1 MSETD
6 IPDAAARAPSIRD
19 VARLA
24 GVSYQTV
31 SRVINNS
38 PQLRPETAAR
48 VREAIAELKFVPNQA
63 ARALAT
69 SRTRL
74 IGVLGPRATT
84 HGTSAMVLAVESAAR
99 RAGYRLTVTNLGTS
113 APDDVRASIDHLM
126 QQSIEGLIAV
136 APQTRVVP
144 ILDEMQLP
152 VPVRIVSSTGP
163 STPTA
168 TFNDQI
174 AGARAAVR
182 HLVELGH
189 TRILHIAGPRDWI
202 EADHRMRGYL
212 AEMDAQDLAPR
223 PPVLGDW
230 TAQFGYEAGLELL
243 RTEDATAVFAGND
256 HMALGFMHAVRA
268 IGRSVPEDVSVVG
281 FDDVPEAAHLWPPL
295 TTVRQDFAGIGQ
307 RAVWDLLTD
316 LGVSHDGQAMPEP
329 DHLRLIVRS
338 STAPPSR

>member
-1 MSETD
+1 MSDTD
-6 IPDAAARAPSIRD
+6 IPETTGRAPSIRD

-38 PQLRPETAAR
+38 SALRPETAAK
-48 VREAIAELKFVPNQA
+48 VRSAIAELKFVPNQA

-69 SRTRL
+69 SRSKL
-74 IGVLGPRATT
+74 IGVLGPRTPT
-84 HGTSAMVLAVESAAR
+84 HGVASMVQAIESAAR
-99 RAGYRLTVTNLGTS
+99 AAGYRLTITNLATS
-113 APDDVRASIDHLM
+113 APGDVRSSIDHLM

-144 ILDEMQLP
+144 ILDELKLP
-152 VPVRIVSSTGP
+152 VPVQIVASTG
-163 STPTA
+163 TA
-168 TFNDQI
+168 TSHNDQT

-182 HLVELGH
+182 HLIELGH
-189 TRILHIAGPRDWI
+189 TRILHIAGPRDWV

-212 AEMDAQDLAPR
+212 AEMDANDLSPR

-230 TAQFGYEAGLELL
+230 TAQFGFEAGLELL

-268 IGRSVPEDVSVVG
+268 IGRSVPEDISVVG
-281 FDDVPEAAHLWPPL
+281 FDDVPESAHLWPPL
-295 TTVRQDFAGIGQ
+295 TTVRQDFVGIGT
-307 RAVWDLLTD
+307 RAMTDLLAA
-316 LGVSHDGQAMPEP
+316 LGEATEEDSSSDPAQ
-329 DHLRLIVRS
+329 LRLIVRS

>member
-1 MSETD
+1 MSDTD
-6 IPDAAARAPSIRD
+6 IPEATGRAPSIRD
-19 VARLA
+19 VARVA

-38 PQLRPETAAR
+38 SQLRPETAAK
-48 VREAIAELKFVPNQA
+48 VRSAIAELKFVPNQA

-69 SRTRL
+69 SRSRL

-84 HGTSAMVLAVESAAR
+84 HGAASMIQAIESAAR
-99 RAGYRLTVTNLGTS
+99 AAGYRLTVTNLATS
-113 APDDVRASIDHLM
+113 DPDDVRASIDHLM

-144 ILDEMQLP
+144 VLEELKLP
-152 VPVRIVSSTGP
+152 VPVQTVSSTGVT
-163 STPTA
+163 SSY
-168 TFNDQI
+168 NDQA

-182 HLVELGH
+182 HLIELGH
-189 TRILHIAGPRDWI
+189 TRILHIAGPRDWV

-212 AEMDAQDLAPR
+212 AEMDANDLPPR

-230 TAQFGYEAGLELL
+230 TAQFGFEAGLELL

-281 FDDVPEAAHLWPPL
+281 FDDVPESAHLWPPL
-295 TTVRQDFAGIGQ
+295 TTVRQDFAGIGT
-307 RAVWDLLTD
+307 RAVTDLLTV
-316 LGVSHDGQAMPEP
+316 LGEAGGDGPAVEP

>member
-31 SRVINNS
+31 ARVINNS

-182 HLVELGH
+182 HLVDLGH

-307 RAVWDLLTD
+307 RAVWDLLSD
-316 LGVSHDGQAMPEP
+316 LGVSHDDQAMPEP

>member
-1 MSETD
+1 MSDTD
-6 IPDAAARAPSIRD
+6 IPESTGRTPSIRD

-38 PQLRPETAAR
+38 SALRPETAAK
-48 VREAIAELKFVPNQA
+48 VRSAISELNFVPNQA

-69 SRTRL
+69 SRSKL
-74 IGVLGPRATT
+74 IGVLGPRTPT
-84 HGTSAMVLAVESAAR
+84 HGVSSMVQAIESAAR
-99 RAGYRLTVTNLGTS
+99 AAGYRLTITNLATS
-113 APDDVRASIDHLM
+113 AADDVRSSIGHLM

-144 ILDEMQLP
+144 ILDELRLP
-152 VPVRIVSSTGP
+152 VPVQIVASAG
-163 STPTA
+163 TA
-168 TFNDQI
+168 TLHNDQT

-182 HLVELGH
+182 HLIELGH
-189 TRILHIAGPRDWI
+189 TRILHIAGPRDWV

-212 AEMDAQDLAPR
+212 AEMDANDLPPR

-230 TAQFGYEAGLELL
+230 TAQFGFEAGLELL

-281 FDDVPEAAHLWPPL
+281 FDDVPESAHLWPPL
-295 TTVRQDFAGIGQ
+295 TTVRQDFTGIGT
-307 RAVWDLLTD
+307 RAVTDLLAA
-316 LGVSHDGQAMPEP
+316 LGEAAAEGVASEP
-329 DHLRLIVRS
+329 AQLRLIVRS

>member
-1 MSETD
+1 MNDTD
-6 IPDAAARAPSIRD
+6 IPDATGRAPSIRD

-38 PQLRPETAAR
+38 PQLRPETAER
-48 VREAIAELKFVPNQA
+48 VRSAIAELRFVPNQA

-69 SRTRL
+69 SRSRL
-74 IGVLGPRATT
+74 IGVLGPRVTT
-84 HGTSAMVLAVESAAR
+84 HGAASMIQAIESAAR
-99 RAGYRLTVTNLGTS
+99 AAGYRLTVTNLATS
-113 APDDVRASIDHLM
+113 DPDDVRASIDHLM

-144 ILDEMQLP
+144 VLEEVKLP
-152 VPVRIVSSTGP
+152 VPVQTVSSTGVT
-163 STPTA
+163 SSY
-168 TFNDQI
+168 NDQA

-182 HLVELGH
+182 HLIEIGH
-189 TRILHIAGPRDWI
+189 TRILHIAGPRDWV

-212 AEMDAQDLAPR
+212 AEMDANDLPPR

-230 TAQFGYEAGLELL
+230 TAQFGFEAGLELL

-256 HMALGFMHAVRA
+256 QMALGFMHAVRV
-268 IGRSVPEDVSVVG
+268 IGRSVPEDISVVG
-281 FDDVPEAAHLWPPL
+281 FDDVPESAHLWPPL
-295 TTVRQDFAGIGQ
+295 TTVRQDFVGIGT
-307 RAVWDLLTD
+307 RAVTDLLAA
-316 LGVSHDGQAMPEP
+316 LGEAGGVGPAVEP

>member
-1 MSETD
+1 MSDTD
-6 IPDAAARAPSIRD
+6 IPEANGRAPSIRD

-38 PQLRPETAAR
+38 PQLRPETAEK
-48 VREAIAELKFVPNQA
+48 VRSAIAELKFVPNQA

-69 SRTRL
+69 SRSRL
-74 IGVLGPRATT
+74 IGVLGPRMTT
-84 HGTSAMVLAVESAAR
+84 HGTSAMVQAIESAAR
-99 RAGYRLTVTNLGTS
+99 TAGYRLTLTNLATS

-126 QQSIEGLIAV
+126 QQSVEGLIAV

-144 ILDEMQLP
+144 ILEELQLP
-152 VPVRIVSSTGP
+152 VPVQTVSSTGT
-163 STPTA
+163 STSH
-168 TFNDQI
+168 NDQT

-182 HLVELGH
+182 HLIELGH
-189 TRILHIAGPRDWI
+189 TRILHIAGPRDWV

-212 AEMDAQDLAPR
+212 AEMDAHDLSPR

-230 TAQFGYEAGLELL
+230 TAHFGFEAGLELL

-268 IGRSVPEDVSVVG
+268 RGRSVPEDISVVG
-281 FDDVPEAAHLWPPL
+281 FDDVPESAHLWPPL
-295 TTVRQDFAGIGQ
+295 TTVRQDFAGIGT
-307 RAVWDLLTD
+307 RAVTDLLVA
-316 LGVSHDGQAMPEP
+316 LGVGVEGDTVAQPG
-329 DHLRLIVRS
+329 HLRLIVRS
-338 STAPPSR
+338 STAPPRA

>member
-6 IPDAAARAPSIRD
+6 IPDATGRAPSIRD

-48 VREAIAELKFVPNQA
+48 VRSAIAELKFVPNQA

-69 SRTRL
+69 SRSRL
-74 IGVLGPRATT
+74 IGVLGPRTTT
-84 HGTSAMVLAVESAAR
+84 HGTATMVQAIESAAR
-99 RAGYRLTVTNLGTS
+99 AAGYRLTLTNLATS
-113 APDDVRASIDHLM
+113 APEDVRASIDHLM
-126 QQSIEGLIAV
+126 QQSVEGLIAV

-144 ILDEMQLP
+144 ILDELRLP
-152 VPVRIVSSTGP
+152 VPVQIVASTGT
-163 STPTA
+163 STSH
-168 TFNDQI
+168 NDQA

-182 HLVELGH
+182 HLIEIGH
-189 TRILHIAGPRDWI
+189 TRILHIAGPRDWV

-212 AEMDAQDLAPR
+212 AEMDANDLAPR

-230 TAQFGYEAGLELL
+230 TAQFGFEAGLELL

-268 IGRSVPEDVSVVG
+268 IGRLVPEDISVVG
-281 FDDVPEAAHLWPPL
+281 FDDVPESAHLWPPL
-295 TTVRQDFAGIGQ
+295 TTVRQDFAGIGA
-307 RAVWDLLTD
+307 RAVREVLAA
-316 LGVSHDGQAMPEP
+316 LGEPADAGASVEP

>member
-6 IPDAAARAPSIRD
+6 LPDATGRAPSIRD

-48 VREAIAELKFVPNQA
+48 VRSAIAELKFVPNQA

-69 SRTRL
+69 SRSRL
-74 IGVLGPRATT
+74 IGVLGPRTTT
-84 HGTSAMVLAVESAAR
+84 HGTATMVQAIESAAR
-99 RAGYRLTVTNLGTS
+99 AAGYRLTLTNLATS
-113 APDDVRASIDHLM
+113 APEDVRASIDHLM
-126 QQSIEGLIAV
+126 QQSVEGLIAV

-144 ILDEMQLP
+144 ILDELRLP
-152 VPVRIVSSTGP
+152 VPVQIVASTGT
-163 STPTA
+163 STSH
-168 TFNDQI
+168 NDQA

-182 HLVELGH
+182 HLIEIGH
-189 TRILHIAGPRDWI
+189 TRILHIAGPRDWV

-212 AEMDAQDLAPR
+212 AEMDANDLAPR

-230 TAQFGYEAGLELL
+230 TAQFGFEAGLELL
-243 RTEDATAVFAGND
+243 RTEDATAVFVGND

-268 IGRSVPEDVSVVG
+268 IGRSVPEDISVVG
-281 FDDVPEAAHLWPPL
+281 FDDVPESAHLWPPL
-295 TTVRQDFAGIGQ
+295 TTVRQDFAGIGA
-307 RAVWDLLTD
+307 RAVREVLAA
-316 LGVSHDGQAMPEP
+316 LGEPADAGASVEP

>member
-1 MSETD
+1 MSDTD
-6 IPDAAARAPSIRD
+6 IPGTTGRAPSIRD

-38 PQLRPETAAR
+38 PQLRPETAEK
-48 VREAIAELKFVPNQA
+48 VRSAIAELKFVPNQA

-69 SRTRL
+69 SRSRL
-74 IGVLGPRATT
+74 IGVLGPRAMTY
-84 HGTSAMVLAVESAAR
+84 GVASIVQAVESAAR
-99 RAGYRLTVTNLGTS
+99 AAGYRLAVTNLATS
-113 APDDVRASIDHLM
+113 AADDVRASIDHLM

-136 APQTRVVP
+136 APQTRVPP
-144 ILDEMQLP
+144 ILDELKLP
-152 VPVRIVSSTGP
+152 VPVQIVSSSGT
-163 STPTA
+163 SSSH
-168 TFNDQI
+168 NDQT

-182 HLVELGH
+182 HLIELGH
-189 TRILHIAGPRDWI
+189 SRILHIAGPRDWV

-212 AEMDAQDLAPR
+212 AEMDANDLPPR

-230 TAQFGYEAGLELL
+230 TAQFGFEAGLELL

-295 TTVRQDFAGIGQ
+295 TTVRQDFAGIGT
-307 RAVWDLLTD
+307 RAVVDLLAALGESTD
-316 LGVSHDGQAMPEP
+316 GAVASEP
-329 DHLRLIVRS
+329 DLLRLIVRS
-338 STAPPSR
+338 STSLPRS

>member
-1 MSETD
+1 MSDTD
-6 IPDAAARAPSIRD
+6 TPDATGRAPSIRD

-48 VREAIAELKFVPNQA
+48 VRSAIAELKFVPNQA

-74 IGVLGPRATT
+74 IGVLGPRTTT
-84 HGTSAMVLAVESAAR
+84 HGVSAMVQAVESVAR
-99 RAGYRLTVTNLGTS
+99 RAGYRLTLTNLGTN
-113 APDDVRASIDHLM
+113 APDDVRASIDHLV
-126 QQSIEGLIAV
+126 QQSIEGLVVV
-136 APQTRVVP
+136 APQTRVIP
-144 ILDEMQLP
+144 ILEELKLP
-152 VPVRIVSSTGP
+152 VPVRIVSSTG
-163 STPTA
+163 SAMPTSS
-168 TFNDQI
+168 FNDQVS
-174 AGARAAVR
+174 GARAAVR
-182 HLVELGH
+182 HLAELGH
-189 TRILHIAGPRDWI
+189 SRILHIAGPRDWL

-212 AEMDAQDLAPR
+212 AEMDAQDLSPR

-230 TAQFGYEAGLELL
+230 TAQFGFEAGIELL

-268 IGRSVPEDVSVVG
+268 LGRSVPEDISVVG

-295 TTVRQDFAGIGQ
+295 TTVRQDFTGIGQ
-307 RAVWDLLTD
+307 RAMWDLLDD
-316 LGVSHDGQAMPEP
+316 LGVSHDGEVVPEP
-329 DHLRLIVRS
+329 DHLRFIVRS

>member
-1 MSETD
+1 MNDTD
-6 IPDAAARAPSIRD
+6 IPETTGRAPSIRD

-38 PQLRPETAAR
+38 SALRPETAAK
-48 VREAIAELKFVPNQA
+48 VRSAIAELKFVPNQA

-69 SRTRL
+69 SRSKL
-74 IGVLGPRATT
+74 IGVLGPRTPT
-84 HGTSAMVLAVESAAR
+84 HGVASMVQAIESAAR
-99 RAGYRLTVTNLGTS
+99 AAGYRLTITNLATS
-113 APDDVRASIDHLM
+113 APDDVRSSIDHLM

-144 ILDEMQLP
+144 ILDELKLP
-152 VPVRIVSSTGP
+152 VPVQIVASTG
-163 STPTA
+163 TA
-168 TFNDQI
+168 TSHNDQT

-182 HLVELGH
+182 HLIELGH
-189 TRILHIAGPRDWI
+189 TRILHIAGPRDWV

-212 AEMDAQDLAPR
+212 AEMDANDLSPR

-230 TAQFGYEAGLELL
+230 TAQFGFEAGLELL

-268 IGRSVPEDVSVVG
+268 IGRSVPEDISVVG
-281 FDDVPEAAHLWPPL
+281 FDDVPESAHLWPPL
-295 TTVRQDFAGIGQ
+295 TTVRQDFVGIGT
-307 RAVWDLLTD
+307 RAMTDLLAA
-316 LGVSHDGQAMPEP
+316 LGEATGEDSSSDPAQ
-329 DHLRLIVRS
+329 LRLIVRS

>member
-6 IPDAAARAPSIRD
+6 LPDATGRAPSIRD

-48 VREAIAELKFVPNQA
+48 VRSAIAELKFVPNQA

-69 SRTRL
+69 SRSRL
-74 IGVLGPRATT
+74 IGVLGPRTTT
-84 HGTSAMVLAVESAAR
+84 HGTATMVQAIESAAR
-99 RAGYRLTVTNLGTS
+99 AAGYRLTLTNLATS
-113 APDDVRASIDHLM
+113 APEDVRASIDHLM
-126 QQSIEGLIAV
+126 QQSVEGLIAV

-144 ILDEMQLP
+144 ILDELRLP
-152 VPVRIVSSTGP
+152 VPVQIVASTGT
-163 STPTA
+163 STSH
-168 TFNDQI
+168 NDQA

-182 HLVELGH
+182 HLIEIGH
-189 TRILHIAGPRDWI
+189 TRILHIAGPRDWV

-212 AEMDAQDLAPR
+212 AEMDANDLAPR

-230 TAQFGYEAGLELL
+230 TAQFGFEAGLELL

-268 IGRSVPEDVSVVG
+268 IGRSVPEDISVVG
-281 FDDVPEAAHLWPPL
+281 FDDVPESAHLWPPL
-295 TTVRQDFAGIGQ
+295 TTVRQDFAGIGA
-307 RAVWDLLTD
+307 RAVREVLAA
-316 LGVSHDGQAMPEP
+316 LGEPADAGASVEP

>member
-1 MSETD
+1 MSDTD
-6 IPDAAARAPSIRD
+6 IPEAAGRAPSIRD

-38 PQLRPETAAR
+38 TALRPETAAK
-48 VREAIAELKFVPNQA
+48 VRSAIAELKFVPNQA

-69 SRTRL
+69 SRSKL
-74 IGVLGPRATT
+74 IGVLGPRTPT
-84 HGTSAMVLAVESAAR
+84 HGVASMVQAIESAAR
-99 RAGYRLTVTNLGTS
+99 AAGYRLTVTNLATS
-113 APDDVRASIDHLM
+113 AADDVRSSIDHLM

-144 ILDEMQLP
+144 ILDELKLP
-152 VPVRIVSSTGP
+152 VPVQIIASSGT
-163 STPTA
+163 SSSH
-168 TFNDQI
+168 NDQT

-182 HLVELGH
+182 HLIELGH
-189 TRILHIAGPRDWI
+189 TRILHIAGPRDWV

-212 AEMDAQDLAPR
+212 AEMDANDLSPR

-230 TAQFGYEAGLELL
+230 SAQFGFEAGLELL

-268 IGRSVPEDVSVVG
+268 IGRSVPEDISVVG
-281 FDDVPEAAHLWPPL
+281 FDDVPESAHLWPPL
-295 TTVRQDFAGIGQ
+295 TTVRQDFSGIGT
-307 RAVWDLLTD
+307 RAVTDLLAA
-316 LGVSHDGQAMPEP
+316 LGEVMGEGSASEP

>member
-1 MSETD
+1 MSDTET
-6 IPDAAARAPSIRD
+6 PDATGKAPSIRD

-38 PQLRPETAAR
+38 PQLRPETAAK
-48 VREAIAELKFVPNQA
+48 VRSAIAELKFVPNQA

-69 SRTRL
+69 NRSRL
-74 IGVLGPRATT
+74 IGVLGPRMTT
-84 HGTSAMVLAVESAAR
+84 HGTSAMVQAIESVAR
-99 RAGYRLTVTNLGTS
+99 AAGYRLTLTNLATS
-113 APDDVRASIDHLM
+113 AADDVRASIDHLM
-126 QQSIEGLIAV
+126 QQSVEGLIAV

-144 ILDEMQLP
+144 ILDELKLP
-152 VPVRIVSSTGP
+152 VPVQIVASTGT
-163 STPTA
+163 SSSH
-168 TFNDQI
+168 NDQT

-182 HLVELGH
+182 HLIELGH
-189 TRILHIAGPRDWI
+189 SRILHIAGPRDWV

-212 AEMDAQDLAPR
+212 AEMDANDLTPR

-230 TAQFGYEAGLELL
+230 TAQFGFEAGLELL

-256 HMALGFMHAVRA
+256 HMALGLMHAVRA
-268 IGRSVPEDVSVVG
+268 IGRSVPEDISVVG
-281 FDDVPEAAHLWPPL
+281 FDDVPESAHLWPPL
-295 TTVRQDFAGIGQ
+295 TTVRQDFAGIGA
-307 RAVWDLLTD
+307 RAITDLLSR
-316 LGVSHDGQAMPEP
+316 LGESSDAVGLSEP

>member
-1 MSETD
+1 MSDTD
-6 IPDAAARAPSIRD
+6 IPETTGRAPSIRD

-38 PQLRPETAAR
+38 SALRPETAAK
-48 VREAIAELKFVPNQA
+48 VRSAIAELKFVPNQA

-69 SRTRL
+69 SRSKL
-74 IGVLGPRATT
+74 IGVLGPRTPT
-84 HGTSAMVLAVESAAR
+84 HGVASMVQAIESAAR
-99 RAGYRLTVTNLGTS
+99 AAGYRLTITNLATS
-113 APDDVRASIDHLM
+113 APGDVRSSIDHLM

-144 ILDEMQLP
+144 ILDELKLP
-152 VPVRIVSSTGP
+152 VPVQIVASTG
-163 STPTA
+163 TA
-168 TFNDQI
+168 TSHNDQT

-182 HLVELGH
+182 HLIELGH
-189 TRILHIAGPRDWI
+189 TRILHIAGPRDWV

-212 AEMDAQDLAPR
+212 AEMDANDLSPR

-230 TAQFGYEAGLELL
+230 TAQFGFEAGLELL

-268 IGRSVPEDVSVVG
+268 IGRSVPEDISVVG
-281 FDDVPEAAHLWPPL
+281 FDDVPESAHLWPPL
-295 TTVRQDFAGIGQ
+295 TTVRQDFVGIGT
-307 RAVWDLLTD
+307 RAMTDLLAA
-316 LGVSHDGQAMPEP
+316 LGEATGEDSSSDPAQ
-329 DHLRLIVRS
+329 LRLIVRS

>member
-1 MSETD
+1 MSDTD
-6 IPDAAARAPSIRD
+6 TPDATGRAPSIRD

-38 PQLRPETAAR
+38 PQLRPETAAK
-48 VREAIAELKFVPNQA
+48 VRSAIAELRFVPNQA

-84 HGTSAMVLAVESAAR
+84 YGVATMVQAVESAAR
-99 RAGYRLTVTNLGTS
+99 AMGYRLAVTNLASS
-113 APDDVRASIDHLM
+113 APDDVRAAIDHLV
-126 QQSIEGLIAV
+126 QQSVEGLIAV

-144 ILDEMQLP
+144 ILDELRLP
-152 VPVRIVSSTGP
+152 VPVQIVSSTG
-163 STPTA
+163 STA
-168 TFNDQI
+168 SHNDQV

-182 HLVELGH
+182 HLIDLGH
-189 TRILHIAGPRDWI
+189 RRILHIAGPRDWL

-212 AEMDAQDLAPR
+212 AEMDAGDLPPR

-230 TAQFGYEAGLELL
+230 TAQFGFEAGIELL

-281 FDDVPEAAHLWPPL
+281 FDDVPESAHLWPPL
-295 TTVRQDFAGIGQ
+295 TTVRQDFAGIGR
-307 RAVWDLLTD
+307 RAVSDLLAE
-316 LGVSHDGQAMPEP
+316 LGVSTGEGLGDP
-329 DHLRLIVRS
+329 DHLRLVVRS
-338 STAPPSR
+338 STAPPRR

>member
-6 IPDAAARAPSIRD
+6 LPDATGRAPSIRD

-48 VREAIAELKFVPNQA
+48 VRSAIAELKFVPNQA

-69 SRTRL
+69 SRSRL

-84 HGTSAMVLAVESAAR
+84 FGVATMIQAVESAAR
-99 RAGYRLTVTNLGTS
+99 AAGYRLTVTSLVTS
-113 APDDVRASIDHLM
+113 APDDVRSSIDHLM
-126 QQSIEGLIAV
+126 QQSVEGLIAV

-144 ILDEMQLP
+144 ILDELQLP
-152 VPVRIVSSTGP
+152 VPVQIVSSTG
-163 STPTA
+163 STA
-168 TFNDQI
+168 SFNDQI

-182 HLVELGH
+182 HLIELGH

-212 AEMDAQDLAPR
+212 AEMDAHDLSPR

-230 TAQFGYEAGLELL
+230 TAQFGYEAGRELL
-243 RTEDATAVFAGND
+243 RMEDATAVFAGND
-256 HMALGFMHAVRA
+256 HMALGFMHAVRD
-268 IGRSVPEDVSVVG
+268 IGRSVPDDIAVVG

-295 TTVRQDFAGIGQ
+295 TTVRQDFLGIGR
-307 RAVWDLLTD
+307 RAVWDLLRAVGEKAGD
-316 LGVSHDGQAMPEP
+316 DVAPQP

>member
-6 IPDAAARAPSIRD
+6 TPDATGRAPSIRD

-38 PQLRPETAAR
+38 SQLRPETAAK
-48 VREAIAELKFVPNQA
+48 VRSAIAELKFVPNQA

-69 SRTRL
+69 SRSRL
-74 IGVLGPRATT
+74 IGVLSPRATT
-84 HGTSAMVLAVESAAR
+84 YGVATMVQSVESAAR
-99 RAGYRLTVTNLGTS
+99 AAGYRLTLATLATS
-113 APDDVRASIDHLM
+113 AADDVRTSIDRLM

-136 APQTRVVP
+136 APQARVIP
-144 ILDEMQLP
+144 ILDELRLP
-152 VPVRIVSSTGP
+152 VPVQIVSSTARDGRRD
-163 STPTA
+163 SH
-168 TFNDQI
+168 NDQV
-174 AGARAAVR
+174 AGAQAAVR
-182 HLVELGH
+182 HLIELGH
-189 TRILHIAGPRDWI
+189 SRILHIAGPRDWI
-202 EADHRMRGYL
+202 EADHRMQGYL
-212 AEMDAQDLAPR
+212 AEMDANDLPPR

-230 TAQFGYEAGLELL
+230 TAQYGFEAGIELL

-268 IGRSVPEDVSVVG
+268 IGRSVPEDLSVVG

-295 TTVRQDFAGIGQ
+295 TTVRQDFAGIGH
-307 RAVWDLLTD
+307 RAVTDLLAD
-316 LGVSHDGQAMPEP
+316 LGVATDHDADPQP

-338 STAPPSR
+338 STAPPRS

>member
-1 MSETD
+1 MSDTD
-6 IPDAAARAPSIRD
+6 IPEAAGRAPSIRD

-38 PQLRPETAAR
+38 PALRPETAAK
-48 VREAIAELKFVPNQA
+48 VRSAIAELKFVPNQA

-69 SRTRL
+69 SRSKL
-74 IGVLGPRATT
+74 IGVLGPRTPT
-84 HGTSAMVLAVESAAR
+84 HGVASMVQAIESAAR
-99 RAGYRLTVTNLGTS
+99 AAGYRLTVTNLATS
-113 APDDVRASIDHLM
+113 AADDVRSSIDHLM

-144 ILDEMQLP
+144 ILDELKLP
-152 VPVRIVSSTGP
+152 VPVQIIASSGT
-163 STPTA
+163 SSSY
-168 TFNDQI
+168 NDQT

-182 HLVELGH
+182 HLIELGH
-189 TRILHIAGPRDWI
+189 TRILHIAGPRDWV

-212 AEMDAQDLAPR
+212 AEMDANDLSPR

-230 TAQFGYEAGLELL
+230 SAQFGFEAGLELL

-268 IGRSVPEDVSVVG
+268 IGRSVPEDISVVG
-281 FDDVPEAAHLWPPL
+281 FDDVPESAHLWPPL
-295 TTVRQDFAGIGQ
+295 TTVRQDFSGIGT
-307 RAVWDLLTD
+307 RAVTDLLAA
-316 LGVSHDGQAMPEP
+316 LGESPGEGAPSEP

>member
-1 MSETD
+1 MSDTD
-6 IPDAAARAPSIRD
+6 TPDATGRAPSIRD

-38 PQLRPETAAR
+38 PQLRPETAAK
-48 VREAIAELKFVPNQA
+48 VRSAIAELRFVPNQA

-84 HGTSAMVLAVESAAR
+84 YGVATMVQAVESAAR
-99 RAGYRLTVTNLGTS
+99 AMGYRLAVTNLASS
-113 APDDVRASIDHLM
+113 APDDVRAAIDHLV
-126 QQSIEGLIAV
+126 QQSVEGLIAV

-144 ILDEMQLP
+144 ILDELRLP
-152 VPVRIVSSTGP
+152 VPVQIVSSTG
-163 STPTA
+163 STA
-168 TFNDQI
+168 SHNDQV

-182 HLVELGH
+182 HLIDLGH
-189 TRILHIAGPRDWI
+189 RRILHIAGPRDWL

-212 AEMDAQDLAPR
+212 AEMDAGDLPPR

-230 TAQFGYEAGLELL
+230 TAQFGFEAGIELL

-281 FDDVPEAAHLWPPL
+281 FDDVPESAHLWPPL
-295 TTVRQDFAGIGQ
+295 TTVRQDFAGIGR
-307 RAVWDLLTD
+307 RAVSDLLTE
-316 LGVSHDGQAMPEP
+316 LGVSTGEGLGDP
-329 DHLRLIVRS
+329 DHLRLVVRS
-338 STAPPSR
+338 STAPPRR

>member
-1 MSETD
+1 MSDTD
-6 IPDAAARAPSIRD
+6 IPEATGRAPSIRD

-38 PQLRPETAAR
+38 PQLRPETAEK
-48 VREAIAELKFVPNQA
+48 VRSAIAELKFVPNQA

-69 SRTRL
+69 SRSRL

-84 HGTSAMVLAVESAAR
+84 YGVASMVQAVESAAR
-99 RAGYRLTVTNLGTS
+99 AAGYRLTLTNLATS
-113 APDDVRASIDHLM
+113 APDDVRSSIDHLM
-126 QQSIEGLIAV
+126 QQGVEGLIAV
-136 APQTRVVP
+136 APQTRVLP
-144 ILDEMQLP
+144 ILDELKLP
-152 VPVRIVSSTGP
+152 VPVQIVSSTGI
-163 STPTA
+163 STSH
-168 TFNDQI
+168 NDQA

-182 HLVELGH
+182 HLIELGH
-189 TRILHIAGPRDWI
+189 TRILHIAGPRDWV

-212 AEMDAQDLAPR
+212 AEMDANDLAPR
-223 PPVLGDW
+223 PPILGDW
-230 TAQFGYEAGLELL
+230 TAQFGFEAGIELL

-268 IGRSVPEDVSVVG
+268 IGRSVPEDISVVG
-281 FDDVPEAAHLWPPL
+281 FDDVPESAHLWPPL
-295 TTVRQDFAGIGQ
+295 TTVRQDFVGIGT
-307 RAVWDLLTD
+307 RAVTDLLTL
-316 LGVSHDGQAMPEP
+316 LGESAGEGALVEP

>member
-1 MSETD
+1 MSDTET
-6 IPDAAARAPSIRD
+6 PDATGRAPSIRD

-38 PQLRPETAAR
+38 PQLRPETAAK
-48 VREAIAELKFVPNQA
+48 VRSAIAELKFVPNQA

-74 IGVLGPRATT
+74 IGVLGPRTTT
-84 HGTSAMVLAVESAAR
+84 HGVSSMVQAIESAAR
-99 RAGYRLTVTNLGTS
+99 AAGYRLTVTNLATS
-113 APDDVRASIDHLM
+113 AADDVRSSIDHLM

-136 APQTRVVP
+136 APQTRVLP
-144 ILDEMQLP
+144 ILDELKLP
-152 VPVRIVSSTGP
+152 VPVQIVSSTGT
-163 STPTA
+163 STSH
-168 TFNDQI
+168 NDQM

-182 HLVELGH
+182 HLIDLGH
-189 TRILHIAGPRDWI
+189 TRILHIAGPRDWV

-212 AEMDAQDLAPR
+212 AEMDANDLSPR

-268 IGRSVPEDVSVVG
+268 IGRSVPEDISVVG
-281 FDDVPEAAHLWPPL
+281 FDDVPESAHLWPPL
-295 TTVRQDFAGIGQ
+295 TTVRQDFGGIGI
-307 RAVWDLLTD
+307 RAFTDLLAD
-316 LGVSHDGQAMPEP
+316 LGEGVEAERRAEPE
-329 DHLRLIVRS
+329 HLRLIVRS
-338 STAPPSR
+338 STEPPGR